1 MDTSDDLQQP
11 VVPEETGRAAE
22 AAVPPETVMPLPEE
36 LMSSV
41 LAFLRMK
48 DMLQWRAV
56 TSSTKVM

>member
-1 MDTSDDLQQP
+1 MSGDLGQQVLEQGP
-11 VVPEETGRAAE
+11 EAPAEVVVSPATA
-22 AAVPPETVMPLPEE
+22 MPLPEE

-56 TSSTKVM
+56 TSSTQVM